1 MVLMGLAGAC
11 STDERPPATDLAR
24 ETSAAEATGSEP
36 TGSTDATPATDA
48 TEGYDSTEVGETFE
62 EPQPGAVAAGGS
74 AVELPRF
81 ATVIELLA
89 AMGDHAGPDTCTEE
103 INGDPTAVQVCV
115 DFLNYDDKASLPRRV
130 RSEIVFVVFEVFAM
144 TSLDKVT
151 VSAVP
156 MSLIDA
162 DTPEGLLEEYR
173 ETITVR
179 REDADRVLR
188 EYHGTTDYSIL
199 MEQQGPFWTTTDA
212 FDVLMLRKSDEVFA
226 RLAK

>member
-1 MVLMGLAGAC
+1 MTMVLLGSAGSC
-11 STDERPPATDLAR
+11 SNDERPPATDVA
-24 ETSAAEATGSEP
+24 S
-36 TGSTDATPATDA
+36 
-48 TEGYDSTEVGETFE
+48 STEVAETTE

-89 AMGDHAGPDTCTEE
+89 AMGDHSGPDTCTEE

-144 TSLDKVT
+144 TSLDTVT

-179 REDADRVLR
+179 RAEADRVLR
-188 EYHGTTDYSIL
+188 EHHSTTDYSIL